1 MIEIL
6 CFGDSNTYG
15 FTPDWKH
22 RYGRDIRY
30 PGVLQALLGDG
41 YYVAEDGLVGRTAAF
56 PDSNR
61 DGRSALETLPLS
73 IESHG
78 PVQYIILMLG
88 TNDCKIDKTRSAED
102 VGTGMDQLVRLVI
115 GMLPAW
121 TKILLVAP
129 PPLGPSAPQ
138 RDPEY
143 DAQSLAVSQGVAA
156 QYQMIAEAYG
166 LRFLDAGTVTQMSA
180 LDGEHLDPDGHK
192 KLASAIADIVRSPF
206 PVRLNL
212 AMMGAFETLAPYITA
227 EPLKTLTRDVRA
239 NADAIAAYCYQSPA
253 LFPFVTTTIAP
264 TVIQGSSK
272 ACNVMPQDMQ
282 AVINLRLADGDTV
295 ESVMEH
301 CRAAVQ
307 DPTVELRYQ
316 QANDPSATARRDGY
330 GYRTVVDSMRRYY
343 PDVVFVPSM
352 TVGATD
358 AHQYEQICDTCL
370 RCSPFMAEPEEAA
383 SGVHGT
389 NERILVRAYLQG
401 IRVLIDLMEHANL

>member
-56 PDSNR
+56 PDENR
-61 DGRSALETLPLS
+61 AGRSALETLPLS

-102 VGTGMDQLVRLVI
+102 VGAGMDKLVRLVI

-121 TKILLVAP
+121 TKILLVPP

-192 KLASAIADIVRSPF
+192 KLAAAIADIVR
-206 PVRLNL
+206 
-212 AMMGAFETLAPYITA
+212 
-227 EPLKTLTRDVRA
+227 RD
-239 NADAIAAYCYQSPA
+239 C
-253 LFPFVTTTIAP
+253 
-264 TVIQGSSK
+264 
-272 ACNVMPQDMQ
+272 
-282 AVINLRLADGDTV
+282 
-295 ESVMEH
+295 
-301 CRAAVQ
+301 
-307 DPTVELRYQ
+307 
-316 QANDPSATARRDGY
+316 
-330 GYRTVVDSMRRYY
+330 
-343 PDVVFVPSM
+343 
-352 TVGATD
+352 
-358 AHQYEQICDTCL
+358 
-370 RCSPFMAEPEEAA
+370 EA
-383 SGVHGT
+383 
-389 NERILVRAYLQG
+389 
-401 IRVLIDLMEHANL
+401 

>member
-30 PGVLQALLGDG
+30 PGVLQTLLGDG

-78 PVQYIILMLG
+78 PVQYIVLMLG

-102 VGTGMDQLVRLVI
+102 VGAGMDKLVRLVI

-129 PPLGPSAPQ
+129 PPLGPAAPQ

-192 KLASAIADIVRSPF
+192 KLAAAIADIVRRDCEAGARGRTDNAKETLGAAPESPRRF
-206 PVRLNL
+206 FRGNAKTFLTFVSFSDMIHLACGGIAQLGERLN
-212 AMMGAFETLAPYITA
+212 GIQEVSGSI
-227 EPLKTLTRDVRA
+227 PL
-239 NADAIAAYCYQSPA
+239 IS
-253 LFPFVTTTIAP
+253 TT
-264 TVIQGSSK
+264 K
-272 ACNVMPQDMQ
+272 
-282 AVINLRLADGDTV
+282 
-295 ESVMEH
+295 
-301 CRAAVQ
+301 
-307 DPTVELRYQ
+307 
-316 QANDPSATARRDGY
+316 
-330 GYRTVVDSMRRYY
+330 
-343 PDVVFVPSM
+343 
-352 TVGATD
+352 
-358 AHQYEQICDTCL
+358 
-370 RCSPFMAEPEEAA
+370 
-383 SGVHGT
+383 
-389 NERILVRAYLQG
+389 IL
-401 IRVLIDLMEHANL
+401 

>member
-41 YYVAEDGLVGRTAAF
+41 YYVAEDGLIGRTAAF

-102 VGTGMDQLVRLVI
+102 VGAGMDKLVRLVI

-129 PPLGPSAPQ
+129 PPLGPAAPQ

-143 DAQSLAVSQGVAA
+143 DAQSLTVSQGVAE
-156 QYQMIAEAYG
+156 QYRPHRQGVSYQKTARMSRTFF
-166 LRFLDAGTVTQMSA
+166 RFC
-180 LDGEHLDPDGHK
+180 EK
-192 KLASAIADIVRSPF
+192 
-206 PVRLNL
+206 
-212 AMMGAFETLAPYITA
+212 
-227 EPLKTLTRDVRA
+227 
-239 NADAIAAYCYQSPA
+239 
-253 LFPFVTTTIAP
+253 
-264 TVIQGSSK
+264 
-272 ACNVMPQDMQ
+272 
-282 AVINLRLADGDTV
+282 NLRSGFAPCADRFF
-295 ESVMEH
+295 SS
-301 CRAAVQ
+301 AALT
-307 DPTVELRYQ
+307 PH
-316 QANDPSATARRDGY
+316 S
-330 GYRTVVDSMRRYY
+330 
-343 PDVVFVPSM
+343 
-352 TVGATD
+352 
-358 AHQYEQICDTCL
+358 
-370 RCSPFMAEPEEAA
+370 RC
-383 SGVHGT
+383 G
-389 NERILVRAYLQG
+389 
-401 IRVLIDLMEHANL
+401 